1 MKYIGK
7 RVLSKN
13 NGPLRVEDY
22 LDLLDIIEYR
32 NWLSGVYRYNF
43 VEGKDEFYRDLMEG
57 RHARTA
63 VRNSVPQSTR
73 EPNNNNVQHVFS
85 LSGSPIRESLTTL
98 ESKDKILDKPNRK
111 ICGKYRNGE
120 CFGLD
125 DCQSCSDFIQVPL
138 ETFKL

>member
-57 RHARTA
+57 CHARTA

-73 EPNNNNVQHVFS
+73 EPNNNNVQHVIFF
-85 LSGSPIRESLTTL
+85 I
-98 ESKDKILDKPNRK
+98 
-111 ICGKYRNGE
+111 GKSRSEN
-120 CFGLD
+120 L
-125 DCQSCSDFIQVPL
+125 
-138 ETFKL
+138 